1 MGRSILLVL
10 SGCLAAGAIL
20 ADDASVVF
28 RSDVSL
34 VRVDTQVLDRNNRA
48 ITGLTARDFV
58 LRADGKV
65 QDIRN
70 FAREDLP
77 LDVLLLFDV
86 SASMRPHVERIAFA
100 AREELRPLGEHD
112 RVAIMVFDRYTRVRM
127 PLRGDL
133 DQVNRELQSMLRQE
147 TFDGGTDITRAL
159 YDAASWIN
167 RNGRRDARR
176 AIVILTDDQ
185 TERSRDVMGVGRSL
199 DDAGAVLSL
208 LLAPDAMAGRYGM
221 GRRSGGYPGGGY
233 PGGGYPGGGSPGGPL
248 GGIIFGRGGG
258 GGHRGGGYPGGGG
271 GYPHTQSAGT
281 AEIAERSGGD
291 TFPVDDASALERTL
305 ERIRQRY
312 ALHFNLDPKANT
324 NPRIEVALASEARSR
339 YPNADVRY
347 RRVNISGVAS
357 GPYENARSQPSRAD
371 EPVVVGNSSSQVSD
385 AAGADQSSGPR
396 RRHAVSDSSGP
407 RGPAT
412 DGTDSQPAATNPQ
425 PSNAAPAPSNAV
437 PPPADSAP
445 PPATSASDS
454 SSTTPANES
463 DNSSHGGWRRVKPPD
478 KP

>member
-1 MGRSILLVL
+1 MGRLILTVL
-10 SGCLAAGAIL
+10 SGFLAAGAVL
-20 ADDASVVF
+20 GDDTSVVF

-65 QDIRN
+65 QEIRN
-70 FAREDLP
+70 FAREDMP

-100 AREELRPLGEHD
+100 AREELRALGDQD
-112 RVAIMVFDRYTRVRM
+112 RVAIMVFDRYTRLRM
-127 PLRGDL
+127 PLRRDL

-159 YDAASWIN
+159 YDAASWIG
-167 RNGRRDARR
+167 RNGRRDARH

-185 TERSRDVMGVGRSL
+185 TERNKDVMGVSRSL

-208 LLAPDAMAGRYGM
+208 LLAPDAMAGRYGGM
-221 GRRSGGYPGGGY
+221 GRRGGGY
-233 PGGGYPGGGSPGGPL
+233 PGGGGGYPGGGGIGGPL
-248 GGIIFGRGGG
+248 GGIILGRPRGGYPG
-258 GGHRGGGYPGGGG
+258 GGRYPGGGG

-291 TFPVDDASALERTL
+291 TFPVDDASALDRTL
-305 ERIRQRY
+305 ERLRQRY
-312 ALHFNLDPKANT
+312 ALHFNLAQNASP
-324 NPRIEVALASEARSR
+324 NPHIEVALASDARNR

-347 RRVNISGVAS
+347 RRVNMSGVAS
-357 GPYENARSQPSRAD
+357 GPYENAKSHPARDD
-371 EPVVVGNSSSQVSD
+371 EPVVVGNSSAPVGDTASP
-385 AAGADQSSGPR
+385 DQSNGTR

-412 DGTDSQPAATNPQ
+412 DNNYSPASATSGSANTTSQPAAAPPQ
-425 PSNAAPAPSNAV
+425 PDTSSATPSNG
-437 PPPADSAP
+437 
-445 PPATSASDS
+445 
-454 SSTTPANES
+454 S
-463 DNSSHGGWRRVKPPD
+463 DNSNHGGWRRVKPDQP
-478 KP
+478 

>member
-1 MGRSILLVL
+1 MGRSIFIILT
-10 SGCLAAGAIL
+10 GFLAAGAAL
-20 ADDASVVF
+20 ADDTNVVF

-65 QDIRN
+65 QAIRN
-70 FAREDLP
+70 FAREDMP

-100 AREELRPLGEHD
+100 AREELRALGDQD
-112 RVAIMVFDRYTRVRM
+112 RVAIMVFDRYTRLRM

-147 TFDGGTDITRAL
+147 TFNGGTDITRAL
-159 YDAASWIN
+159 YEAASWIG

-185 TERSRDVMGVGRSL
+185 TERNKDVMGVSRSL
-199 DDAGAVLSL
+199 DDAGAMLSL
-208 LLAPDAMAGRYGM
+208 LLAPDAMAGRYGGM
-221 GRRSGGYPGGGY
+221 GRRGGGY
-233 PGGGYPGGGSPGGPL
+233 PGGGYPGGGMGGPL
-248 GGIIFGRGGG
+248 GGIILGRRGGYPG
-258 GGHRGGGYPGGGG
+258 GRYPGGGG

-281 AEIAERSGGD
+281 AEIALRSGGD
-291 TFPVDDASALERTL
+291 TFPVDDASALDRTL
-305 ERIRQRY
+305 ERLRQRY
-312 ALHFNLDPKANT
+312 ALHFNLAQDASP
-324 NPRIEVALASEARSR
+324 NPHIEVVLASDARNR

-357 GPYENARSQPSRAD
+357 GPYENAKSHPVRDD
-371 EPVVVGNSSSQVSD
+371 EPVVVGSSSAPATD
-385 AAGADQSSGPR
+385 AASTDQSNGPR

-407 RGPAT
+407 RGPV
-412 DGTDSQPAATNPQ
+412 TDSNDSPASATPAPANTATQPAAT
-425 PSNAAPAPSNAV
+425 
-437 PPPADSAP
+437 PPPPDPSSAP
-445 PPATSASDS
+445 P
-454 SSTTPANES
+454 ANGS
-463 DNSSHGGWRRVKPPD
+463 DNSSHGGWRRVKPPPD
-478 KP
+478 QQ